1 MFDNVNLN
9 DVYKIILSAPKK
21 TSKYNKGVAKRIN
34 VSGKEVMQ
42 FELFT
47 DKQAFHFNVDFN
59 ELDSYLENTFNTYFT
74 QAQVMTQDYTYGY
87 RMTSKGHLLTNKK
100 KNNESFVVLN
110 NNKEKTYLLSEGMI
124 IPPLIDLGVM
134 TKEGK
139 VVKAYYDKFKQINRF
154 LSIIEDAL
162 KDFNKDSINI
172 IDFGC
177 GKSYLTFIVYYYLT
191 YVKKI
196 KAVMTGLDLKEDVIK
211 HCNEI
216 AKKYNYENLSF
227 EIGDISL
234 YQPKEYCDMIIT
246 LHACDTATDFAM
258 YHAIMLKTKY
268 LLSVP
273 CCQHEINLQLDK
285 SSDPLITKYGLVKDR
300 LGAIITD
307 SIRAN
312 ILEYEGYDVSM
323 IEFIDFAQTPKNILI
338 RAIKKN
344 ENKKEESLKLVED
357 TLKKYNIHQTLYD
370 LITKN

>member
-1 MFDNVNLN
+1 
-9 DVYKIILSAPKK
+9 
-21 TSKYNKGVAKRIN
+21 
-34 VSGKEVMQ
+34 
-42 FELFT
+42 
-47 DKQAFHFNVDFN
+47 
-59 ELDSYLENTFNTYFT
+59 
-74 QAQVMTQDYTYGY
+74 MTQDYTYGY